1 MGVIK
6 LFNRNMNLDNLDKDI
21 LLKNKIPLLY
31 SEPSWT
37 KLFGNVDNKKI
48 ENAKEELMELVS
60 REKELEIQNKE
71 LQKQKLR
78 SMKMILGISDSV
90 NNESKVENIGLLDEY
105 KEQILQINQA
115 LDELTFQLET
125 IPKEIRESNLQLLK
139 ATIEYSYSELKIREK
154 FVKEANS
161 EIETLRARLKI
172 LIDTKHNYEEWINET
187 YTFLHGVLGSEE
199 IEKID
204 KERLK

>member
-48 ENAKEELMELVS
+48 ENVKEELMELVS
-60 REKELEIQNKE
+60 REKELEIQNRE
-71 LQKQKLR
+71 LQKQKLK

-161 EIETLRARLKI
+161 EIETLRARLKT

>member
-1 MGVIK
+1 M
-6 LFNRNMNLDNLDKDI
+6 FNRNMNLDNLDKDI